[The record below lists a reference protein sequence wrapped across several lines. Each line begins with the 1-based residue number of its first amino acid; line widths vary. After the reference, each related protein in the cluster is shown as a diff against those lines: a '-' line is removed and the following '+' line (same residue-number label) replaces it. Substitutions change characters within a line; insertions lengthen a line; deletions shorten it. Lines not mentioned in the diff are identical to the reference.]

1 MISHTLLK
9 LLLTPAALVC
19 AAATFAQ
26 VAMDLSL
33 NRTVYMQYEPIYAA
47 VTLRNDSGRALAF
60 GHDPKLQG
68 FVLFEIRDSK
78 NNLVPKRPGA
88 EINTT
93 GLLLRAGEI
102 KRLVI
107 PVSKYYNLDPL
118 GTYRMFAYVSHA
130 QLPAEYQSKETRFQ
144 VSPGVEVW
152 SKSVVIPDLTG
163 KGEEKSVERT
173 YSIRS
178 MTEGPDRFFYLVVED
193 NDKVY
198 GVIRI
203 GKRIG
208 QEQFRAEVDMLSRIH
223 LLMPVS
229 PKVFHYLAFAL
240 DGTCIA
246 NQHWKTTGTIPTLVR
261 DPANGMVTLAGGAVA
276 RVGIDFQDPNAG
288 KLTATQLLNENGD
301 PLENTAPLPQPPRSS
316 GLLDLGK
323 EVVNPNR

>member
-130 QLPAEYQSKETRFQ
+130 QLPAEYQSKEARFQ

-152 SKSVVIPDLTG
+152 SKSVGIPDLTG

-203 GKRIG
+203 GKRVG

-261 DPANGMVTLAGGAVA
+261 DPANGMVTLAGGAIA

-301 PLENTAPLPQPPRSS
+301 PLENAAPLPQPPRSS